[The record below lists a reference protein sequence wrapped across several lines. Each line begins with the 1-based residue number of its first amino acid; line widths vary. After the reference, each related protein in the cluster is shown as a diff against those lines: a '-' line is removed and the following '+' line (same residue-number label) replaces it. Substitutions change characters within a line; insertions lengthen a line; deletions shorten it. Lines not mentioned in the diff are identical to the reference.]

1 MCIRD
6 RFWRIPGIFFTFNL
20 VCFGWLMFRA
30 ESMKTVQLMLHQIF
44 TNFNP
49 SVIPQVLE
57 GYAGIFLL
65 VGIGYLLHML
75 PDRCDRWAQRFVTS
89 LPTVVQVLLAAC
101 VIWLV
106 MQVKSSDIQPF
117 IYFQF

>member
-1 MCIRD
+1 MFTIIL
-6 RFWRIPGIFFTFNL
+6 FLMSGI
-20 VCFGWLMFRA
+20 
-30 ESMKTVQLMLHQIF
+30 
-44 TNFNP
+44 
-49 SVIPQVLE
+49 
-57 GYAGIFLL
+57 
-65 VGIGYLLHML
+65 GIGYLLHML
-75 PDRCDRWAQRFVTS
+75 PDRCDRWAQRFVTA

>member
-1 MCIRD
+1 MFTIIL
-6 RFWRIPGIFFTFNL
+6 FLMSGI
-20 VCFGWLMFRA
+20 
-30 ESMKTVQLMLHQIF
+30 
-44 TNFNP
+44 
-49 SVIPQVLE
+49 
-57 GYAGIFLL
+57 
-65 VGIGYLLHML
+65 GIGYLLHML
-75 PDRCDRWAQRFVTS
+75 PDRCDRWEQRFVTS